1 MERWIR
7 ESGKVRRH
15 LLEKIM
21 SQNFESESESALRMS
36 IAVVKIQKTS
46 PEKKFGEN
54 FAALASRIIEKSLFN
69 FDEKVKKNLN
79 VFKSSSYF
87 LFLF

>member
-1 MERWIR
+1 M
-7 ESGKVRRH
+7 RRH
-15 LLEKIM
+15 LLEKIL
-21 SQNFESESESALRMS
+21 SQNFESESDSALRMS

-54 FAALASRIIEKSLFN
+54 FAALASRILEKSLFN
-69 FDEKVKKNLN
+69 FDEKVKKKFTSLK
-79 VFKSSSYF
+79 FSSYF